1 MKGSIMKI
9 MFGILISGLAITT
22 SRAQWIVYDPAAH
35 TQQIIDEAQNIAK
48 YIEMINNQVQQINT
62 LSSQL
67 QQLQNYN
74 QAFGNPATLLNI
86 AGVNVLVDDLART
99 PVGHTIEQIQSAARG
114 TEAMTYNAGGL
125 YHSIGVSFTTPDGAQ
140 VQREETTYRNN
151 AAVQRAVQNYTNVVD
166 DVLNRRRTLKS
177 DIAATTEKLQS
188 ATTASEVQ
196 KLTGVLIGLNA
207 DLAAT
212 DKEIDHATS
221 LTLVQDAENR
231 SDADKQIKA
240 RQEERAAE
248 FTQSLK
254 NYGTTFA
261 PDISPPVFPEK

>member
-1 MKGSIMKI
+1 MKGDVMKI
-9 MFGILISGLAITT
+9 IFGILISGLAIAT

-35 TQQIIDEAQNIAK
+35 TQQIIDEAENIAK

-74 QAFGNPATLLNI
+74 QAFGNPASLLNI
-86 AGVNVLVDDLART
+86 TGVNGLVGDLART
-99 PVGHTIEQIQSAARG
+99 PVGQTIEQVQGAAKG
-114 TEAMTYNAGGL
+114 TEAMTFNAGGL
-125 YHSIGVSFTTPDGAQ
+125 YHSIGLTFTIPNGTK
-140 VQREETTYRNN
+140 VQREETTYRDN
-151 AAVQRAVQNYTNVVD
+151 AAVQRTVQNYTNVVD
-166 DVLNRRRTLKS
+166 DVLNRRRTLKI

-212 DKEIDHATS
+212 DKEIDHATG

-231 SDADKQIKA
+231 SDAEKQIKA
-240 RQEERAAE
+240 QQEERAAE

-254 NYGTTFA
+254 NYRTTFA
-261 PDISPPVFPEK
+261 PEISPPVFPEK